1 MTTFAARGRS
11 AEAVLSWR
19 CLCPL
24 STQGRLRNG
33 GQLMQLHVVYTEDGV
48 YLSKRDYPSWRE
60 IQDDFDGVQGIRG
73 TVGPR
78 SHG

>member
-1 MTTFAARGRS
+1 
-11 AEAVLSWR
+11 
-19 CLCPL
+19 
-24 STQGRLRNG
+24 
-33 GQLMQLHVVYTEDGV
+33 MQLHVVYTEDGV